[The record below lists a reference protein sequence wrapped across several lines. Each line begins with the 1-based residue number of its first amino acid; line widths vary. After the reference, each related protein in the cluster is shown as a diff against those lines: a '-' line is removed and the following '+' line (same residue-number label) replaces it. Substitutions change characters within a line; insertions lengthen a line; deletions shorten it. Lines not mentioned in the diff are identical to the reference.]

1 MAGNPVLGF
10 LSVQPTGDGPHA
22 TVTKMLRLLGIVIL
36 VGAAV
41 SILSSL
47 LGVALGADY
56 SASAGAA
63 GASAIISLVIG
74 LAITAL
80 VLWWL
85 TFTITAWSNRDPR
98 GSTHALIIA
107 ILATV
112 FGVLGV
118 LGGLVG
124 GMFLGAAV
132 FGAGVSPLFMV
143 VGILQILVSAG
154 YAYCGIMILM
164 NRSKAT
170 AGNNVPA
177 GATN

>member
-10 LSVQPTGDGPHA
+10 LNVQPTGDGPHA

-41 SILSSL
+41 SVLSTL
-47 LGVALGADY
+47 LGVAMGSSYSTAAASGA
-56 SASAGAA
+56 G
-63 GASAIISLVIG
+63 AIISLVIG
-74 LAITAL
+74 LAIMAL

-85 TFTITAWSNRDPR
+85 TFSVTAWNNRDPR
-98 GSTHALIIA
+98 GNTHVLVIA

-112 FGVLGV
+112 FGALGV

-124 GMFLGAAV
+124 GLFVGAAI
-132 FGAGVSPLFMV
+132 FAAGASPLFMAIGV
-143 VGILQILVSAG
+143 LNLLVSAG
-154 YAYCGIMILM
+154 YLYCGIMILM

-170 AGNNVPA
+170 AGTGTA
-177 GATN
+177 MGATN